1 MFLATTLEIILEIVI
16 LLIVLLGLGAIASV
30 FLIRDLRKTY
40 KEMYRQQSRF
50 DIELRKVANL
60 MSKVVTSSELKGW
73 LNLVIK
79 ELPYEKKKQLLQL
92 LFELYESIDLNDEKY
107 TYLVET
113 YDNLQEARR
122 LLDAKILL
130 FNQKISYFPFNL
142 YAKVMKLSKREYYTH
157 Q

>member
-1 MFLATTLEIILEIVI
+1 MFLATTLEIILEILI
-16 LLIVLLGLGAIASV
+16 LLFVLISLGGLVSI

-60 MSKVVTSSELKGW
+60 MSKVVSSPELKGW
-73 LNLVIK
+73 LDLVIK
-79 ELPYEKKKQLLQL
+79 ELPYQKKKQLLQL
-92 LFELYESIDLNDEKY
+92 LFDLYETIDLNDEKFS
-107 TYLVET
+107 YLVET

-130 FNQKISYFPFNL
+130 FNQKISFFPFNL
-142 YAKVMKLSKREYYTH
+142 YAKVMKLSKKEYYTH